1 MRILNGT
8 TIEINRG
15 NTLPLK
21 LVIPISHTE
30 NYVFQVG
37 DEIMFGVYANRKM
50 SGEALLLKR
59 YTVEEETEEF
69 EFTIS
74 ADEMKIGELIDKPTD
89 YWYEIELNGDQTI
102 LGYDQDGAKIL
113 RLYPEGS
120 EIAGGE

>member
-1 MRILNGT
+1 
-8 TIEINRG
+8 
-15 NTLPLK
+15 
-21 LVIPISHTE
+21 
-30 NYVFQVG
+30 
-37 DEIMFGVYANRKM
+37 MFGVYANRKM

-74 ADEMKIGELIDKPTD
+74 AEDMKIGDLIDKPTD

-120 EIAGGE
+120 EITGGE

>member
-1 MRILNGT
+1 MRIIDGT
-8 TIEINRG
+8 TIKINRG

-37 DEIMFGVYANRKM
+37 DEIMFGVYANKKM
-50 SGEALLLKR
+50 SEEALLLKR
-59 YTVEEETEEF
+59 YTVDTETEEF

-74 ADEMKIGELIDKPTD
+74 ANDMKIGDLIDKPTD

-102 LGYDQDGAKIL
+102 LGYDEDGAKIL
-113 RLYPEGS
+113 RLFPEGS
-120 EIAGGE
+120 EVI